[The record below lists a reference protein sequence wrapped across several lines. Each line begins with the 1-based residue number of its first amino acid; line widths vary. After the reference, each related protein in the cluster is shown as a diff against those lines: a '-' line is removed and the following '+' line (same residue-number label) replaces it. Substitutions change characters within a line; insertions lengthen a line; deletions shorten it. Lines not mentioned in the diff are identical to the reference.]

1 MQERT
6 GDNGRKDAFYVG
18 KYCRVCQ
25 RYCEIYFFVYDKLNE
40 LDKNRKEE
48 RELNIRLNV
57 SDEHYEEIEQKLL
70 AAGFVIDDDAEF
82 VLTEQGRFTGHL
94 SVKTKEGEKL
104 KLAIEEIVYIES
116 LGHEVLVHGADGTCY
131 YAYDRLY
138 QLCAVLDNTKFLRVS
153 NCAII
158 AKAHVKKIKPSI
170 SMKFV
175 LVMSDGA
182 LVDVTRS
189 YYNNFRVFFQ
199 I

>member
-1 MQERT
+1 M
-6 GDNGRKDAFYVG
+6 
-18 KYCRVCQ
+18 
-25 RYCEIYFFVYDKLNE
+25 
-40 LDKNRKEE
+40 
-48 RELNIRLNV
+48 NIRLNV
-57 SDEHYEEIEQKLL
+57 SEERYEEIEQMLL
-70 AAGFVIDDDAEF
+70 SAGFVVDDEAEF
-82 VLTEQGRFTGHL
+82 VLTEAGRFAGHL
-94 SVKTKEGEKL
+94 SVKTEGGEKM

-116 LGHEVLVHGADGTCY
+116 LGHDVLVHGADGEIY

-138 QLCAVLDNTKFLRVS
+138 QLCGVLDNTKFLRVS

-158 AKAHVKKIKPSI
+158 AKKHVKKIKPSI

-189 YYNNFRVFFQ
+189 YYNSFRTFFN

>member
-1 MQERT
+1 M
-6 GDNGRKDAFYVG
+6 
-18 KYCRVCQ
+18 
-25 RYCEIYFFVYDKLNE
+25 
-40 LDKNRKEE
+40 
-48 RELNIRLNV
+48 NIRLNV
-57 SDEHYEEIEQKLL
+57 SDEHYDEIEQRLL
-70 AAGFVIDDDAEF
+70 AAGFVIDDDADF
-82 VLTEQGRFTGHL
+82 VLTEPGRFAGHL

-116 LGHEVLVHGADGTCY
+116 LGHDVQVHGTDGVCY

-189 YYNNFRVFFQ
+189 YYNSFRNFFQ

>member
-1 MQERT
+1 M
-6 GDNGRKDAFYVG
+6 
-18 KYCRVCQ
+18 
-25 RYCEIYFFVYDKLNE
+25 
-40 LDKNRKEE
+40 
-48 RELNIRLNV
+48 NIRLNV
-57 SDEHYEEIEQKLL
+57 SDEHYEEIAQKLT
-70 AAGFVIDDDAEF
+70 AAGFVIDDEAEF
-82 VLTEQGRFTGHL
+82 ILTEQGRFAGHL

-104 KLAIEEIVYIES
+104 KLSIEEIVYIES
-116 LGHEVLVHGADGTCY
+116 LGHDVLVHGADGTCY
-131 YAYDRLY
+131 YSYDRLY

-158 AKAHVKKIKPSI
+158 SKAHVKKIKPSI

-189 YYNNFRVFFQ
+189 YYNSFRTFFQ

>member
-1 MQERT
+1 
-6 GDNGRKDAFYVG
+6 V
-18 KYCRVCQ
+18 
-25 RYCEIYFFVYDKLNE
+25 
-40 LDKNRKEE
+40 
-48 RELNIRLNV
+48 NIRLNV
-57 SDEHYEEIEQKLL
+57 SEERYEEIEQRLRS
-70 AAGFVIDDDAEF
+70 AGFVIDDEAEF
-82 VLTEQGRFTGHL
+82 VLTETGRFAGHL
-94 SVKTKEGEKL
+94 SVKTEAGEKV
-104 KLAIEEIVYIES
+104 KLAVEEIVYIES
-116 LGHEVLVHGADGTCY
+116 LGHDVLVHAKDGEEY

-138 QLCAVLDNTKFLRVS
+138 QLCTTLDNTKFLRVS

-189 YYNNFRVFFQ
+189 YYNSFRTFFN

>member
-1 MQERT
+1 M
-6 GDNGRKDAFYVG
+6 
-18 KYCRVCQ
+18 
-25 RYCEIYFFVYDKLNE
+25 
-40 LDKNRKEE
+40 
-48 RELNIRLNV
+48 NIRLNV
-57 SDEHYEEIEQKLL
+57 SDEHYDEIEQKLT
-70 AAGFVIDDDAEF
+70 AAGFVIDDEAEY
-82 VLTEQGRFTGHL
+82 VLTEQGRFAGHL

-104 KLAIEEIVYIES
+104 RISVDDIVYIES
-116 LGHEVLVHGADGTCY
+116 LGHDVLVHATDGSCY

-138 QLCAVLDNTKFLRVS
+138 QLCVTLDSSSFLRVS

-158 AKAHVKKIKPSI
+158 AKRHVKKIKPSI

-189 YYNNFRVFFQ
+189 YYNSFRSFFQ

>member
-1 MQERT
+1 M
-6 GDNGRKDAFYVG
+6 K
-18 KYCRVCQ
+18 
-25 RYCEIYFFVYDKLNE
+25 
-40 LDKNRKEE
+40 
-48 RELNIRLNV
+48 IRLNV
-57 SDEHYEEIEQKLL
+57 SDEHYDEIEQKLL
-70 AAGFVIDDDAEF
+70 SAGFEIDDDAEL
-82 VLTEQGRFTGHL
+82 VLTEQGRFAGHL
-94 SVKTKEGEKL
+94 SVKTADGEKM

-116 LGHEVLVHGADGTCY
+116 LGHDVLVHGNDGICY

-158 AKAHVKKIKPSI
+158 AKSHVKKIKPSI

-189 YYNNFRVFFQ
+189 YYNNFRTFFK